1 MGGKGGW
8 AILQV
13 LGGGGAGVRAMEPR
27 LVEARVERDIRDIE
41 DTQPGEERPAPPILE
56 LGVGE
61 PRPLSSSSSSTTSS
75 SMATLQYGTCR
86 GHQYEQHFPATDL
99 TTDLSDDG
107 HELVDLPGLTAHQLP
122 AAGVQGGG
130 VTHKQHIAPRLLR
143 GLERALSDEEVADK
157 ELATGLLHRVMQLL
171 AANIRLVAGLHVVA
185 SSN

>member
-1 MGGKGGW
+1 MYPCHINEPLPHSLSRSSFQSKVLTLVCVMGGKGGW

-86 GHQYEQHFPATDL
+86 GHQYEQIFLQQMT
-99 TTDLSDDG
+99 
-107 HELVDLPGLTAHQLP
+107 
-122 AAGVQGGG
+122 
-130 VTHKQHIAPRLLR
+130 
-143 GLERALSDEEVADK
+143 
-157 ELATGLLHRVMQLL
+157 
-171 AANIRLVAGLHVVA
+171 
-185 SSN
+185 

>member
-8 AILQV
+8 AIRQV

-41 DTQPGEERPAPPILE
+41 DTQPGEERPAPSRE

-86 GHQYEQHFPATDL
+86 GYECDNN
-99 TTDLSDDG
+99 
-107 HELVDLPGLTAHQLP
+107 LPEQ
-122 AAGVQGGG
+122 
-130 VTHKQHIAPRLLR
+130 
-143 GLERALSDEEVADK
+143 
-157 ELATGLLHRVMQLL
+157 
-171 AANIRLVAGLHVVA
+171 
-185 SSN
+185 